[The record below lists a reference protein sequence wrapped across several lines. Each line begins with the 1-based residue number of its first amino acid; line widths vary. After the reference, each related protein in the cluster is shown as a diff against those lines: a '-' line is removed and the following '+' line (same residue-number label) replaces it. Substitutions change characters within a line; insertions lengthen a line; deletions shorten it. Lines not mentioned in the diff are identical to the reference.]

1 MFMDKVRMK
10 KFLKKINKVF
20 FELQQKNEEDIHQSI
35 LLIDGSFILPN
46 NFVLIIKD
54 IKEKF
59 KNANLVVLAFKDK
72 EELIKDNFPDIEI
85 IVSENRIKPKG
96 YQLFIRLLLLLR
108 RNFKFIVLSSLDIS
122 HALISLM
129 FSRCPILLHNRY
141 LEWYILRQRTLS
153 DILRGTK
160 SADRNRRRI
169 SKGIKD
175 IIKSFE
181 GFLQFYVR

>member
-72 EELIKDNFPDIEI
+72 EELIKDNFPDI
-85 IVSENRIKPKG
+85 
-96 YQLFIRLLLLLR
+96 
-108 RNFKFIVLSSLDIS
+108 
-122 HALISLM
+122 
-129 FSRCPILLHNRY
+129 
-141 LEWYILRQRTLS
+141 
-153 DILRGTK
+153 
-160 SADRNRRRI
+160 
-169 SKGIKD
+169 
-175 IIKSFE
+175 
-181 GFLQFYVR
+181 